1 MSMACETCRAQT
13 RTFVRAA
20 IRASASRAAAPKSF
34 LPPARAPVSIPVR
47 HFSRTASRN
56 LLKGLSSAVAEPYR
70 VLGATEQLFKATSKA
85 ADYHITEKERK
96 EENVTLAED
105 GEEVGTSINPGNA
118 WHSKFKLPPTFS
130 TWSHVTMLHL
140 YLINARI
147 RCFDRDSF
155 HNWQHQLTDHF
166 FFECEKKM
174 HIDHHITS
182 SALRQRYLKDIFVQW
197 RGLLLAYDEGLFKG
211 DAILASAVWRNL
223 FKGSPDVDPRTLV
236 AIVGWMRSSLMRL
249 EAINDNMLAA
259 QAPKILARPVDAF
272 WDPQTSGQP
281 EEATTTGLGRRLV
294 QTKAAAEHVR
304 PTATPKVSVN

>member
-1 MSMACETCRAQT
+1 MSLACETCRAQT

-20 IRASASRAAAPKSF
+20 IRASASRAAAPKNF
-34 LPPARAPVSIPVR
+34 LQPAKTPASTPVR
-47 HFSRTASRN
+47 YFSKTTPRN
-56 LLKGLSSAVAEPYR
+56 LLKGLGSSVAEPYR
-70 VLGATEQLFKATSKA
+70 VLASTEQLFKATSKA

-96 EENVTLAED
+96 DESVQLAED
-105 GEEVGTSINPGNA
+105 GEEVGSSLNPDGA
-118 WHSKFKLPPTFS
+118 WHGKFNLPPTFS

-147 RCFDRDSF
+147 RCFDRDAF

-211 DAILASAVWRNL
+211 DAILASAIWRNL
-223 FKGSPDVDPRTLV
+223 FKGSPDVDPRSLV
-236 AIVGWMRSSLMRL
+236 AIVGWMRSALMRL
-249 EAINDNMLAA
+249 EAVNDNMLAA
-259 QAPKILARPVDAF
+259 QAPKILAKPVEAF
-272 WDPQTSGQP
+272 WDPQTIGQS
-281 EEATTTGLGRRLV
+281 EG
-294 QTKAAAEHVR
+294 AAATSFERRPTQPGAAEGSVR
-304 PTATPKVSVN
+304 PGTTPKVAVN